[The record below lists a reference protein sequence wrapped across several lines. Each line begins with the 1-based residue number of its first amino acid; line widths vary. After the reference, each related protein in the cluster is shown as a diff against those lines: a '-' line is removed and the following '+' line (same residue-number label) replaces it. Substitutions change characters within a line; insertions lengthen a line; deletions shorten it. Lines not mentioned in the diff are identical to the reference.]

1 MSIKAKDLY
10 QKGSDLLKEAKIPDW
25 DYDSR
30 VLLEWTC
37 NITRMDLLLEPD
49 KRIDKD
55 NADRFF
61 TYIKRRC
68 CHEPLQYLIGEW
80 EFMGLP
86 FKVNPNVLIPRQDT
100 ECLIEWILEEEKGV
114 IREEDSQS
122 IELLDVC
129 TGSGCIAISL
139 DLLLEEQNG
148 LSVRTDAVDISK
160 GALET
165 ATENS
170 AMNQASV
177 TFIESN
183 MFENVDKSYDIIV
196 SNPPYIPTK
205 VVDGL
210 MAEVVEFEPR
220 LALDGM
226 EDGLYF
232 YRILAKEGKNHLKA
246 GGRLY
251 LEIGHDQSETV
262 PEILKEEGFAQI
274 EVRKD
279 LAGNHRCVRAVY
291 QLGDELR

>member
-1 MSIKAKDLY
+1 MIVTAKELY
-10 QKGSDLLKEAKIPDW
+10 QKGSDLLKEAQIPDW

-37 NITRMDLLLEPD
+37 NITRMDLLLDPNKGIRKED
-49 KRIDKD
+49 
-55 NADRFF
+55 ADRFL
-61 TYIKRRC
+61 TYINRRC

-100 ECLIEWILEEEKGV
+100 ECLIEWILEEEKAAE
-114 IREEDSQS
+114 REEDSQ
-122 IELLDVC
+122 IVELVDVC

-139 DLLLEEQNG
+139 DLLLKKQNA
-148 LSVRTDAVDISK
+148 LFVRTDAVDISK

-165 ATENS
+165 AMGNN
-170 AMNQASV
+170 AMNQADV

-183 MFENVDKSYDIIV
+183 MFENVEKAYDIIV
-196 SNPPYIPTK
+196 SNPPYIPTN

-210 MAEVVEFEPR
+210 MAEVVEYEPR

-232 YRILAKEGKNHLKA
+232 YRILAKEGKNHLKT

-251 LEIGHDQSETV
+251 LEIGHDQGETV
-262 PEILKEEGFAQI
+262 PAILKEEGFTQI

-279 LAGNHRCVRAVY
+279 LAGNDRCVRAVY
-291 QLGDELR
+291 EMTEELR

>member
-37 NITRMDLLLEPD
+37 NITRMDLLLDPD
-49 KRIDKD
+49 KRICEDD
-55 NADRFF
+55 ADRFL
-61 TYIKRRC
+61 TYINRRC
-68 CHEPLQYLIGEW
+68 SHEPLQYLIGEW

-100 ECLIEWILEEEKGV
+100 ECLIEWILEEEKGAE
-114 IREEDSQS
+114 REKVSQCV
-122 IELLDVC
+122 EVLDVC

-139 DLLLEEQNG
+139 DLLLKKQNA
-148 LSVRTDAVDISK
+148 LSVRTGAVDISK

-165 ATENS
+165 AKENN
-170 AMNQASV
+170 AINQAEVS
-177 TFIESN
+177 FIESN
-183 MFENVDKSYDIIV
+183 MFENVKKTYDIIV

-232 YRILAKEGKNHLKA
+232 YRILAKEGKAHLKP
-246 GGRLY
+246 GGRIY
-251 LEIGHDQSETV
+251 LEIGHDQGETV
-262 PEILKEEGFAQI
+262 PAILEEEGFGQI

-279 LAGNHRCVRAVY
+279 LAGNDRCVRAVY
-291 QLGDELR
+291 QMFDELR